1 LAGRHKARRPERAT
15 PSSRGALREEVFRV
29 LAALG
34 LYLLFYLVARA
45 LAFDAAY
52 SAAIQTISR
61 NLILA
66 TEHFPIYARAPR
78 AWSPVI
84 AHTFTMLFTLSLFL
98 TSTRLSWKERSARFG
113 TILLVLPALHVLG
126 WTLVMKYEVASQ
138 LMVDDKIAVFSPWV
152 FQSITALTRL
162 TTHISYQAVPFG
174 LLMLTVYWNREAAS
188 RPVSSRRDRTRNHS
202 GTELERGE
210 AATLPLYLRVG
221 AGVAL
226 GMSGLLLVYSLFVE
240 RVQLVNPD
248 HVEAH
253 VALAKIMKASGH
265 TVEATRQLEDAIAEG
280 SRDGD
285 AYLLLA
291 LQVSGQGDP
300 ARARQ
305 ILEEGLLVVEDP
317 TWQDRARSYLQSGEV
332 FGKPVMPRTRLP

>member
-1 LAGRHKARRPERAT
+1 MAGKPKARRPERTAT
-15 PSSRGALREEVFRV
+15 LSRGALREEFFRV

-34 LYLLFYLVARA
+34 LYLLLYLVARA
-45 LAFDAAY
+45 LAFDTAY
-52 SAAIQTISR
+52 SAAIQVISR

-66 TEHFPIYARAPR
+66 TEHFPVYGRAPR

-126 WTLVMKYEVASQ
+126 WTLVMKYEVASH
-138 LMVDDKIAVFSPWV
+138 LMFDDKIAVYSPWV
-152 FQSITALTRL
+152 FQSIAALTRL

-174 LLMLTVYWNREAAS
+174 LLMLAVYWNREAAS
-188 RPVSSRRDRTRNHS
+188 RPASSRRGRTRARA
-202 GTELERGE
+202 GTKQERSE
-210 AATLPLYLRVG
+210 PAILPVYLRVG
-221 AGVAL
+221 AGLVLAV
-226 GMSGLLLVYSLFVE
+226 SGLLLLYALFVE
-240 RVQLVNPD
+240 RLQLVNPG

-253 VALAKIMKASGH
+253 VALAKVLRSARQSDA
-265 TVEATRQLEDAIAEG
+265 ATSQLEMAVSEG

-300 ARARQ
+300 ARAKQ
-305 ILEEGLLVVEDP
+305 ILEEGLQVVEDSE
-317 TWQDRARSYLQSGEV
+317 WRERARSYLKTGELFV
-332 FGKPVMPRTRLP
+332 QPEAR